1 MGCLTNVGTEG
12 NGRSDVEGHEMGV
25 REEFGEPRHYLAGR
39 AVHAGEG
46 VYLLTPLG
54 GRYESS
60 RDRDGELVGWFYFSL
75 PGCGWRDFSIPVEP
89 AMRLAWPDEVKL

>member
-1 MGCLTNVGTEG
+1 
-12 NGRSDVEGHEMGV
+12 MGV

-46 VYLLTPLG
+46 VYLLTPLGWLG

-89 AMRLAWPDEVKL
+89 AMRLAWPDEEKS